1 MTARV
6 RTYVCARLIAALL
19 AWAPALAPA
28 QGVGADIGAEIGAG
42 SSPPAGPG
50 TQQQALY
57 QEALQSLAEGRKTD
71 ASDTLS
77 RLIAQ
82 EPEHAGAWL
91 DLALIQCGLG
101 NIEEAER
108 LFANVETRF
117 SPSRDILELI
127 GEARDSGCK
136 PVAPAS
142 SGSVNVG
149 RGFDDNVNQG
159 ASNSTFIVTGPD
171 GDIELPLLED
181 FLPKRDGYTTVG
193 ADYVRAAGAN
203 GSLGF
208 LQFQQRRYDSMR
220 AYDTGALYGGIESPW
235 RFGAWTLRTT
245 GSLGVTTMGGQ
256 LYQKQAQAQARLAP
270 PLPLPARTQFYL
282 TASATHTKYLTLR
295 SFDSDLFEARAL
307 LAHQA
312 GTLAA
317 SATVGLLNDRARG
330 DRPGGNR
337 HGNFVTLSLRKPLGW
352 NTSGEL
358 AWTRQQWDSAAP
370 YSPELLIDQVR
381 AQRTQVVRAALSYQL
396 ARNQTVALEGRMV
409 RNRENISIFQYNNR
423 QLQLS
428 WQWQYP

>member
-1 MTARV
+1 MMRRV
-6 RTYVCARLIAALL
+6 FVHLFTGLL
-19 AWAPALAPA
+19 AWAPAFAQAQDIAP
-28 QGVGADIGAEIGAG
+28 DT
-42 SSPPAGPG
+42 PPASVPG
-50 TQQQALY
+50 AHDALY
-57 QEALQSLAEGRKTD
+57 QNALQSLAEGRKND
-71 ASDTLS
+71 ASETLS
-77 RLIAQ
+77 RLIEQAPQ
-82 EPEHAGAWL
+82 HAGAL
-91 DLALIQCGLG
+91 IDLALIQCSLG
-101 NIEEAER
+101 NADEAER
-108 LFANVETRF
+108 LFATIETRF
-117 SPSRDILELI
+117 SPTREILELI

-136 PVAPAS
+136 PAAPAS
-142 SGSVNVG
+142 SAGITIG
-149 RGFDDNVNQG
+149 RGVDDNVNQG

-193 ADYVRAAGAN
+193 ADYVRSLGSN

-208 LQFQQRRYDSMR
+208 MQFQQRRYDSMR

-245 GSLGVTTMGGQ
+245 GSLGVTTMGGRA
-256 LYQKQAQAQARLAP
+256 YQKQAQAQARVAP
-270 PLPLPARTQFYL
+270 PLPLPANTQLYL

-295 SFDSDLFEARAL
+295 TFDSDVLEARAL

-317 SATVGLLNDRARG
+317 SATAGLLSDRARS

-337 HGNFVTLSLRKPLGW
+337 HGNYLTLSVRRPLGW
-352 NTSGEL
+352 DTSGEL
-358 AWTRQQWDSAAP
+358 AWTRQQWDSASP

-381 AQRTQVVRAALSYQL
+381 AQRTQVLRATLTYQV
-396 ARNQTVALEGRMV
+396 AKNQTVALEGRMV

>member
-1 MTARV
+1 MTG
-6 RTYVCARLIAALL
+6 RLCIHLLAVLL
-19 AWAPALAPA
+19 AWAPACAQAQDIAP
-28 QGVGADIGAEIGAG
+28 DT
-42 SSPPAGPG
+42 PPNAPEA
-50 TQQQALY
+50 QQQVLY
-57 QEALQSLAEGRKTD
+57 QEALQSLAEGRKND

-77 RLIAQ
+77 RLIVQ
-82 EPEHAGAWL
+82 EPQHAGAWL
-91 DLALIQCGLG
+91 DLALIQCSLG
-101 NIEEAER
+101 NVEEAER

-127 GEARDSGCK
+127 AEARDSGCK
-136 PVAPAS
+136 PAAPAS
-142 SGSVNVG
+142 SASVNIG

-181 FLPKRDGYTTVG
+181 FLPKRDGYTLLG
-193 ADYVRAAGAN
+193 ADYVRAVGSN

-208 LQFQQRRYDSMR
+208 VQFQQRRYDSMR
-220 AYDTGALYGGIESPW
+220 PYDTGALYGGIESPW
-235 RFGAWTLRTT
+235 RFGGWTLRTT
-245 GSLGVTTMGGQ
+245 GSLGVTTMGGR
-256 LYQKQAQAQARLAP
+256 LYQKQAQAQARVAP
-270 PLPLPARTQFYL
+270 PLPLPSHTKLYL

-295 SFDSDLFEARAL
+295 SFDSDVLEARAL
-307 LAHQA
+307 LTHQA

-317 SATVGLLNDRARG
+317 SASAGVLSDRARS

-337 HGNFVTLSLRKPLGW
+337 HGNYLSLSLRRPLGW
-352 NTSGEL
+352 DTSGEL
-358 AWTRQQWDSAAP
+358 AWTRQQWNSASA

-381 AQRTQVVRAALSYQL
+381 AQRTQVLRAALTYQL
-396 ARNQTVALEGRMV
+396 AKNQTVALEGRMV

>member
-1 MTARV
+1 MMRRV
-6 RTYVCARLIAALL
+6 AAGRLYVRLLAGLL

-28 QGVGADIGAEIGAG
+28 QDIGADA
-42 SSPPAGPG
+42 PASAPADAA
-50 TQQQALY
+50 QQDALY
-57 QEALQSLAEGRKTD
+57 QHALQSLAEGRKTD
-71 ASDTLS
+71 ASETLA
-77 RLIAQ
+77 RLIEQAPQ
-82 EPEHAGAWL
+82 HAGAL
-91 DLALIQCGLG
+91 IDLALIQCSLG
-101 NIEEAER
+101 NANEAER
-108 LFANVETRF
+108 LFATIETRF
-117 SPSRDILELI
+117 SPTREILELI

-142 SGSVNVG
+142 SAGISVG
-149 RGFDDNVNQG
+149 RGIDDNVNQG
-159 ASNSTFIVTGPD
+159 ASNSTFVVTGPD

-181 FLPKRDGYTTVG
+181 FRPKRDGYTTVG
-193 ADYVRAAGAN
+193 ADFVRSLGSN

-208 LQFQQRRYDSMR
+208 MQFQQRRYDSMR

-235 RFGAWTLRTT
+235 RFGAWTMRTT
-245 GSLGVTTMGGQ
+245 GSLGVTTMGGRA
-256 LYQKQAQAQARLAP
+256 YQKQAQAQARVAP
-270 PLPLPARTQFYL
+270 PLPLPANTQLYL

-295 SFDSDLFEARAL
+295 SFDSDVLEARAL

-317 SATVGLLNDRARG
+317 TATAGLLSDRARS

-337 HGNFVTLSLRKPLGW
+337 HGNYLTLTLRKPLGW
-352 NTSGEL
+352 DTSGEL
-358 AWTRQQWDSAAP
+358 AWTRQQWDSASP

-381 AQRTQVVRAALSYQL
+381 AQRTQVLRAALTYQL
-396 ARNQTVALEGRMV
+396 AKNQTVALEGRIV